1 MRTLPLV
8 DPQPSTREEM
18 AVDPPQPEAVVEA
31 LEALLAQPRPSVDPW
46 WRAGNDD
53 ALGLERP

>member
-1 MRTLPLV
+1 VRTLPLV
-8 DPQPSTREEM
+8 DTTPSTREEI
-18 AVDPPQPEAVVEA
+18 ATDPPQPEAVVQA
-31 LEALLAQPRPSVDPW
+31 LEALLSEPRPGVDPW